1 MAQNTVTQSQNNKP
15 AVVNY
20 GIPDDYDHGIA
31 QEDVKIPSIIL
42 MQKMTELMELDGR
55 KWKAGQFYDMGTDTV
70 LDKFDGLVVK
80 YYLTTRLLGEK
91 DPSTGRAEIVRFSSD
106 GTHWDDNGEIIAQDE
121 FKYREDGRFAK
132 KTYHY
137 LVLRKGCDMPAMVT
151 FKGASA
157 KMGKSLNMHLLRVK
171 PMWRVYFQFASS
183 LEESGGNKYHVLK
196 ATPKPKAFCDQKTAD
211 LCKGFWEMST
221 ASKIS
226 SFEMNETSE
235 EKEDDPVY

>member
-80 YYLTTRLLGEK
+80 YYLTIRLLGEK
-91 DPSTGRAEIVRFSSD
+91 DSLSQIGRA
-106 GTHWDDNGEIIAQDE
+106 
-121 FKYREDGRFAK
+121 
-132 KTYHY
+132 
-137 LVLRKGCDMPAMVT
+137 
-151 FKGASA
+151 
-157 KMGKSLNMHLLRVK
+157 
-171 PMWRVYFQFASS
+171 
-183 LEESGGNKYHVLK
+183 HV
-196 ATPKPKAFCDQKTAD
+196 
-211 LCKGFWEMST
+211 
-221 ASKIS
+221 
-226 SFEMNETSE
+226 
-235 EKEDDPVY
+235 